1 MNETIGWP
9 REGTIS
15 YYCYL
20 ILPEAIDL
28 ASSGGKYKFTAR
40 TLFYKAR
47 ELCLKRFGVF
57 YSGKTEKIVYSSFTQ
72 DFLTMY
78 ERKIGK
84 IDLMVREPRGF
95 YVSPG
100 LDKDED
106 MVLTDYI
113 KVGHGNKI
121 IVVEKAGIYEV
132 MKQNKFHK
140 RLDATIVCTKGFTT
154 EAGRQALIN
163 ICEESPEI
171 PILILHD
178 YDVNGILI
186 EETLKRPTKRR
197 DIYVPAERIIDLGL
211 NWEVVKKFGLDKY
224 PEPVKLKKQD
234 LGKLEGMFRRGEISE
249 EEYGFLKQYRVELN
263 ALTPEQLLSWLEE
276 TLKEMGLGK
285 TIPTQEELEEEF
297 EKKYEKKLRYVV
309 SDVLIGIE
317 VEIEREIGFLPIV
330 SLIREIEEEMR
341 KLSGPVVEK
350 IAKTIQVEKPTIED
364 IKKELQIRE
373 EEHWTDIVD
382 YLAWKKSS
390 EIKPTLKQLSNQKIP
405 EIIPQ
410 IKSSEKIQQLIYKL
424 KQHIQQF
431 SL

>member
-1 MNETIGWP
+1 
-9 REGTIS
+9 
-15 YYCYL
+15 
-20 ILPEAIDL
+20 
-28 ASSGGKYKFTAR
+28 
-40 TLFYKAR
+40 
-47 ELCLKRFGVF
+47 
-57 YSGKTEKIVYSSFTQ
+57 
-72 DFLTMY
+72 
-78 ERKIGK
+78 
-84 IDLMVREPRGF
+84 
-95 YVSPG
+95 
-100 LDKDED
+100 
-106 MVLTDYI
+106 
-113 KVGHGNKI
+113 
-121 IVVEKAGIYEV
+121 
-132 MKQNKFHK
+132 
-140 RLDATIVCTKGFTT
+140 
-154 EAGRQALIN
+154 
-163 ICEESPEI
+163 
-171 PILILHD
+171 
-178 YDVNGILI
+178 
-186 EETLKRPTKRR
+186 
-197 DIYVPAERIIDLGL
+197 
-211 NWEVVKKFGLDKY
+211 
-224 PEPVKLKKQD
+224 
-234 LGKLEGMFRRGEISE
+234 MFRRGEISE